1 VVIFIFKRD
10 SLGKN
15 IKLIFFLMF
24 LNDFDVLVLKI
35 KKNHLIYF
43 LSKNIFKKNIIF
55 YNTLDVFSS
64 IHGHFS
70 YVMLCLR
77 PPGKT

>member
-24 LNDFDVLVLKI
+24 LDDFDVLVLKI

-43 LSKNIFKKNIIF
+43 LSKKYFLKKYHILQYTRCF
-55 YNTLDVFSS
+55 L
-64 IHGHFS
+64 
-70 YVMLCLR
+70 
-77 PPGKT
+77 